1 MVPYSK
7 SQSFLVFILGA
18 LGDGI
23 PAFRDH
29 KDEEGLIAQF
39 ATAVPTTKD
48 TSVSNETEC
57 AARCALGHKAT
68 KNEKCSGYKYN
79 AETKE
84 CFYID
89 WDAVDLDN
97 SDDNDLLYSPTKC
110 VVTTRW
116 EKNEG
121 NFSNTTFL

>member
-1 MVPYSK
+1 MV
-7 SQSFLVFILGA
+7 FTLGA

-39 ATAVPTTKD
+39 ATAVSTTRD

-89 WDAVDLDN
+89 WDAQDLD
-97 SDDNDLLYSPTKC
+97 SSNDKELLHSPTGC

-121 NFSNTTFL
+121 NFSHTTFM